1 MFLRIQD
8 NENDVVI
15 LLYNSDRMCYIV
27 RKKYEGKRKMN
38 RGQTKGAK
46 LRERLIGDKAF
57 YAEVVA
63 VVVPII
69 IQNTVSNVVSLLDN
83 VMVGRVGTLQMSA
96 VAIVNQLLFVF
107 NLCIFGG
114 LAGAG
119 IFATQYAGAH
129 DDKGVRDCFRVKWMI
144 ALSMLACAL
153 IVLIAFP
160 KRLIGM
166 YLAQETAQA
175 DAAATLGFGMDYLTV
190 MLWGLLPFGVSQVY
204 ASTLREVGETRL
216 PMFASVAAILVN
228 LVFNYFLIFGKCGF
242 PELGVT
248 GAAIATVLSRYVE
261 TAVIMVYTHMKSH
274 HFGFIRGAYRSLRVP
289 KPLMISIL
297 RRGTPLLVNEFLW
310 SSGMAVLL
318 QCYSVRGLD
327 VVAACNIATTV
338 SNLFKVVFL
347 SMGNAVA
354 IMVGQALGAND
365 IERAKNCTWRLMTLS
380 VGSNLIMA
388 TLLALFAPAIPNIYN
403 TEPHVRQIATQ
414 LIYVVAV
421 MMPAYSF
428 SHCCYFTLRSG
439 GKTII
444 TFLFDSVFTWCVN
457 VPAAW
462 LLAYKTG
469 LGIVPLYF
477 GVQAL
482 EMVKVVVGF
491 VLVKKG
497 VWIHNIVAPVAAEE
511 ESA

>member
-1 MFLRIQD
+1 MAA
-8 NENDVVI
+8 
-15 LLYNSDRMCYIV
+15 
-27 RKKYEGKRKMN
+27 KRLS
-38 RGQTKGAK
+38 RGR
-46 LRERLIGDKAF
+46 LRERMFGDRDF
-57 YAEVVA
+57 YAQMVA

-153 IVLIAFP
+153 VVLIAFP

-166 YLAQETAQA
+166 YLAQGTAQA
-175 DAAATLGFGMDYLTV
+175 DAAATLGFGVDYLTV

-261 TAVIMVYTHMKSH
+261 TAIIVVYTHMKSH

>member
-1 MFLRIQD
+1 MAA
-8 NENDVVI
+8 
-15 LLYNSDRMCYIV
+15 
-27 RKKYEGKRKMN
+27 KRLS
-38 RGQTKGAK
+38 RGR
-46 LRERLIGDKAF
+46 LRERMFGDRDF
-57 YAEVVA
+57 YAQVVA

-153 IVLIAFP
+153 VVLIAFP

-380 VGSNLIMA
+380 VGSNLIIA

-497 VWIHNIVAPVAAEE
+497 VWIHNIVAPVAAKE

>member
-1 MFLRIQD
+1 MD
-8 NENDVVI
+8 A
-15 LLYNSDRMCYIV
+15 
-27 RKKYEGKRKMN
+27 KRLS
-38 RGQTKGAK
+38 RGR
-46 LRERLIGDKAF
+46 LRERMFGDRDF
-57 YAEVVA
+57 YAQVVA

-153 IVLIAFP
+153 VVLIAFP

-175 DAAATLGFGMDYLTV
+175 DAAATLGFGVDYLTV

-261 TAVIMVYTHMKSH
+261 TAIIMVYTHMKSH

>member
-1 MFLRIQD
+1 MD
-8 NENDVVI
+8 A
-15 LLYNSDRMCYIV
+15 
-27 RKKYEGKRKMN
+27 KRLS
-38 RGQTKGAK
+38 RGR
-46 LRERLIGDKAF
+46 LRERMFGDRDF
-57 YAEVVA
+57 YAQVVA

-129 DDKGVRDCFRVKWMI
+129 DDKGIRDCFRVKWMI

-153 IVLIAFP
+153 VVLIAFP

-338 SNLFKVVFL
+338 SNLFKVIFL

-388 TLLALFAPAIPNIYN
+388 TLLALFAPAIPNVYN

>member
-1 MFLRIQD
+1 MAA
-8 NENDVVI
+8 
-15 LLYNSDRMCYIV
+15 
-27 RKKYEGKRKMN
+27 KRLS
-38 RGQTKGAK
+38 RGR
-46 LRERLIGDKAF
+46 LRERMFGDRDF
-57 YAEVVA
+57 YAQVVA

-153 IVLIAFP
+153 VVLIAFP

-261 TAVIMVYTHMKSH
+261 TAIIMVYTHMKSH

-469 LGIVPLYF
+469 LGIVLLYF

-497 VWIHNIVAPVAAEE
+497 VWIHNIVAPVTAEE

>member
-1 MFLRIQD
+1 MAA
-8 NENDVVI
+8 
-15 LLYNSDRMCYIV
+15 
-27 RKKYEGKRKMN
+27 KRLS
-38 RGQTKGAK
+38 RGR
-46 LRERLIGDKAF
+46 LRERMFGDRDF
-57 YAEVVA
+57 YAQVVA

-153 IVLIAFP
+153 VVLIAFP

-274 HFGFIRGAYRSLRVP
+274 HVGFIRGAYRSLRVP

>member
-1 MFLRIQD
+1 MAA
-8 NENDVVI
+8 
-15 LLYNSDRMCYIV
+15 
-27 RKKYEGKRKMN
+27 KRLS
-38 RGQTKGAK
+38 RGR
-46 LRERLIGDKAF
+46 LRERMFGDRDF
-57 YAEVVA
+57 YGQVVA

-153 IVLIAFP
+153 VVLIAFP

-261 TAVIMVYTHMKSH
+261 TAIIMVYTHMKSH

>member
-1 MFLRIQD
+1 MAA
-8 NENDVVI
+8 
-15 LLYNSDRMCYIV
+15 
-27 RKKYEGKRKMN
+27 KRLS
-38 RGQTKGAK
+38 RGR
-46 LRERLIGDKAF
+46 LRERMFGDRDF
-57 YAEVVA
+57 YAQVVA

-153 IVLIAFP
+153 VVLIAFP

-204 ASTLREVGETRL
+204 ASILREVGETRL

-261 TAVIMVYTHMKSH
+261 TAIIVVYTHMKSH

>member
-1 MFLRIQD
+1 MAA
-8 NENDVVI
+8 
-15 LLYNSDRMCYIV
+15 
-27 RKKYEGKRKMN
+27 KRLS
-38 RGQTKGAK
+38 RGR
-46 LRERLIGDKAF
+46 LRERMFGDRDF
-57 YAEVVA
+57 YEQVVA

-153 IVLIAFP
+153 VVLIAFP

-457 VPAAW
+457 VPVAW

>member
-1 MFLRIQD
+1 MD
-8 NENDVVI
+8 A
-15 LLYNSDRMCYIV
+15 
-27 RKKYEGKRKMN
+27 KRLS
-38 RGQTKGAK
+38 RGR
-46 LRERLIGDKAF
+46 LRERMFGDRDF
-57 YAEVVA
+57 YAQVVA

-153 IVLIAFP
+153 VVLIAFP

-261 TAVIMVYTHMKSH
+261 TAVIVVYTHMKSH

-365 IERAKNCTWRLMTLS
+365 IERAKNCTWRLITLS

-388 TLLALFAPAIPNIYN
+388 TLLALFAPAIPNVYN

-428 SHCCYFTLRSG
+428 SHCCYFTMRSG

>member
-1 MFLRIQD
+1 MAA
-8 NENDVVI
+8 
-15 LLYNSDRMCYIV
+15 
-27 RKKYEGKRKMN
+27 KRLS
-38 RGQTKGAK
+38 RGR
-46 LRERLIGDKAF
+46 LRERMFGDRDF
-57 YAEVVA
+57 YAQMVA

-153 IVLIAFP
+153 VVLIAFP

-204 ASTLREVGETRL
+204 ASILREVGETRL

-261 TAVIMVYTHMKSH
+261 TAIIVVYTHMKSH

>member
-1 MFLRIQD
+1 MAA
-8 NENDVVI
+8 
-15 LLYNSDRMCYIV
+15 
-27 RKKYEGKRKMN
+27 KRLS
-38 RGQTKGAK
+38 RGR
-46 LRERLIGDKAF
+46 LRERMFGDRDF
-57 YAEVVA
+57 YAQVVA

-153 IVLIAFP
+153 VVLIAFP

-261 TAVIMVYTHMKSH
+261 TAVIMVYKHMKSH

>member
-1 MFLRIQD
+1 MAA
-8 NENDVVI
+8 
-15 LLYNSDRMCYIV
+15 
-27 RKKYEGKRKMN
+27 KRLS
-38 RGQTKGAK
+38 RAR
-46 LRERLIGDKAF
+46 LRERMFGDRDF
-57 YAEVVA
+57 YAQVVA

-153 IVLIAFP
+153 VVLIAFP

>member
-1 MFLRIQD
+1 M
-8 NENDVVI
+8 VA
-15 LLYNSDRMCYIV
+15 
-27 RKKYEGKRKMN
+27 KRLS
-38 RGQTKGAK
+38 RGR
-46 LRERLIGDKAF
+46 LRERMFGDWDF
-57 YAEVVA
+57 YAQVVA

-153 IVLIAFP
+153 VVLIAFP

-166 YLAQETAQA
+166 YLAQETAQE

-365 IERAKNCTWRLMTLS
+365 IERAKNCAWRLMTLS

>member
-1 MFLRIQD
+1 MAA
-8 NENDVVI
+8 
-15 LLYNSDRMCYIV
+15 
-27 RKKYEGKRKMN
+27 KRLS
-38 RGQTKGAK
+38 RGR
-46 LRERLIGDKAF
+46 LRERMFGDRDF
-57 YAEVVA
+57 YAQVVA

-129 DDKGVRDCFRVKWMI
+129 DGKGVRDCFRVKWMI

-153 IVLIAFP
+153 VVLIAFP

-166 YLAQETAQA
+166 YLAQETTQA

-497 VWIHNIVAPVAAEE
+497 VWIHNIVAPVAVEE

>member
-1 MFLRIQD
+1 MAA
-8 NENDVVI
+8 
-15 LLYNSDRMCYIV
+15 
-27 RKKYEGKRKMN
+27 KRLS
-38 RGQTKGAK
+38 RGR
-46 LRERLIGDKAF
+46 LRERMFGDRDF
-57 YAEVVA
+57 YAQVVA

-153 IVLIAFP
+153 VVLIAFP

-242 PELGVT
+242 PKLGVT

-261 TAVIMVYTHMKSH
+261 TAVIVVYTHMKSH

-388 TLLALFAPAIPNIYN
+388 TLLTLFAPAIPNIYN

>member
-1 MFLRIQD
+1 MAA
-8 NENDVVI
+8 
-15 LLYNSDRMCYIV
+15 
-27 RKKYEGKRKMN
+27 KRLS
-38 RGQTKGAK
+38 RGR
-46 LRERLIGDKAF
+46 LRERMFGDRDF
-57 YAEVVA
+57 YAQVVA

-119 IFATQYAGAH
+119 IFATQYAGAR

-153 IVLIAFP
+153 VVLIAFP

>member
-1 MFLRIQD
+1 MD
-8 NENDVVI
+8 A
-15 LLYNSDRMCYIV
+15 
-27 RKKYEGKRKMN
+27 KRLS
-38 RGQTKGAK
+38 RGR
-46 LRERLIGDKAF
+46 LRERMFGDRDF
-57 YAEVVA
+57 YAQVVA

-153 IVLIAFP
+153 VVLIAFP

-166 YLAQETAQA
+166 YLAQETTQA

-261 TAVIMVYTHMKSH
+261 TAVIVVYTHMKSH

>member
-1 MFLRIQD
+1 MAA
-8 NENDVVI
+8 
-15 LLYNSDRMCYIV
+15 
-27 RKKYEGKRKMN
+27 KRLS
-38 RGQTKGAK
+38 RGR
-46 LRERLIGDKAF
+46 LRERMFGDRDF
-57 YAEVVA
+57 YAQVVA

-153 IVLIAFP
+153 VVLIAFP

-365 IERAKNCTWRLMTLS
+365 IERAKNCTWRLMTAA
-380 VGSNLIMA
+380 VGSNLFMSI
-388 TLLALFAPAIPNIYN
+388 LLILFAPSIPHIYN

-414 LIYVVAV
+414 LLYVIAM

-457 VPAAW
+457 VPTAW
-462 LLAYKTG
+462 LLAYRTG
-469 LGIVPLYF
+469 MGIVPLYF
-477 GVQAL
+477 CVQAL
-482 EMVKVVVGF
+482 ELIKVVIGF
-491 VLVKKG
+491 ALVKKG
-497 VWIHNIVAPVAAEE
+497 VWIHNIVAPVAEKAAAEK
-511 ESA
+511 

>member
-1 MFLRIQD
+1 MAA
-8 NENDVVI
+8 
-15 LLYNSDRMCYIV
+15 
-27 RKKYEGKRKMN
+27 KRLS
-38 RGQTKGAK
+38 RGR
-46 LRERLIGDKAF
+46 LRERMFGDRDF
-57 YAEVVA
+57 YAQVVA

-153 IVLIAFP
+153 VVLIAFP

-242 PELGVT
+242 PELAVT

-261 TAVIMVYTHMKSH
+261 TAIIMVYTHMKSH

>member
-1 MFLRIQD
+1 MAA
-8 NENDVVI
+8 
-15 LLYNSDRMCYIV
+15 
-27 RKKYEGKRKMN
+27 KRLSWG
-38 RGQTKGAK
+38 R
-46 LRERLIGDKAF
+46 LRERMFGDRDF
-57 YAEVVA
+57 YAQVVA

-153 IVLIAFP
+153 VVLIAFP

-261 TAVIMVYTHMKSH
+261 TAIIMVYTHMKSH

-297 RRGTPLLVNEFLW
+297 CRGTPLLVNEFLW

-462 LLAYKTG
+462 LLAYKTE

>member
-1 MFLRIQD
+1 MD
-8 NENDVVI
+8 A
-15 LLYNSDRMCYIV
+15 
-27 RKKYEGKRKMN
+27 KRLS
-38 RGQTKGAK
+38 RGR
-46 LRERLIGDKAF
+46 LRERMFGDRDF
-57 YAEVVA
+57 YAQVVA

-153 IVLIAFP
+153 VVLIAFP

-497 VWIHNIVAPVAAEE
+497 VWIHNIVARVAAEE